1 MFFQLQYAL
10 RDIGLR
16 KSSRS
21 WRIDPIPPRSRSAD
35 RCPVKKPASQEPI
48 ASELCGHRSRSPRK
62 SAHSL
67 TSPMIL
73 VRQSWKSEIRSVAD
87 YMTLYFG
94 RYAF

>member
-10 RDIGLR
+10 RDIGL
-16 KSSRS
+16 SEGEELGS

-48 ASELCGHRSRSPRK
+48 ASELCGQRSRSPRK

-73 VRQSWKSEIRSVAD
+73 VRQLWKSGYTFSGGGYIV
-87 YMTLYFG
+87 
-94 RYAF
+94 